1 MFFVPPYP
9 LTGSGLFAC
18 RNRGTPGFMYGVIPP
33 ECKLV
38 KNNLHTYARTTR
50 LWTMKSVSDRKF
62 CREECGG
69 ATLPL
74 LILFDALHM
83 TSFYYTSDVSI
94 TNIYTIWKEVSFH
107 L

>member
-1 MFFVPPYP
+1 
-9 LTGSGLFAC
+9 
-18 RNRGTPGFMYGVIPP
+18 
-33 ECKLV
+33 
-38 KNNLHTYARTTR
+38 
-50 LWTMKSVSDRKF
+50 MKSVSDRKF

-107 L
+107 LIINKTLHYPITEPVTGRSGGGQTRERNE

>member
-1 MFFVPPYP
+1 
-9 LTGSGLFAC
+9 
-18 RNRGTPGFMYGVIPP
+18 
-33 ECKLV
+33 
-38 KNNLHTYARTTR
+38 
-50 LWTMKSVSDRKF
+50 
-62 CREECGG
+62 CGG

-107 L
+107 LIINKTLHYPITEPVTGRSGGGQTRERNE